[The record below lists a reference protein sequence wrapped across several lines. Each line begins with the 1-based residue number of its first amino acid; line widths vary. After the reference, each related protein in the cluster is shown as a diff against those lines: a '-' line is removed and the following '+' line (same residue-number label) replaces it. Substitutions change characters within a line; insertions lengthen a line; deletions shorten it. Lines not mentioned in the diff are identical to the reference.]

1 MDARR
6 PAAPGSI
13 PGAET
18 AGRGAAAEGEFS
30 PAARPLNHCSKT
42 ARRLGLALP
51 EKGPAG
57 GIPRREQKE
66 TAPARYFFGIAKPSS
81 FKNQESLT

>member
-6 PAAPGSI
+6 PAAPVHA

-30 PAARPLNHCSKT
+30 SAARPLNHCFKT
-42 ARRLGLALP
+42 ARRPGLALP
-51 EKGPAG
+51 EKGPFG
-57 GIPRREQKE
+57 GIFPPRTKGNRAGALFFRHREAE
-66 TAPARYFFGIAKPSS
+66 
-81 FKNQESLT
+81 LL